1 MKLITPLLVL
11 LFIEYDILSQ
21 PVFKNP
27 GIPDSETYEINEH
40 FDMKVGNI
48 ITKINIEL
56 KERDHSKYYAI
67 HVNEGNLYTNEIE
80 VNYSDLTT
88 ISEKRTS
95 LETNTLVQYF
105 IKNGDKVQF
114 GNLEKGVKKNFQ
126 TSETNIYSPLAYL
139 ISFRG
144 FPFEIGK
151 TVSIRSYMYEYGD
164 VLTMKVT
171 NTAMEKVKVTAGVY
185 DCYVLELSVG
195 GWQSF
200 FAPEKYYLYF
210 TVASPHIFVQYREP
224 VDGAWYAD
232 ELINYIAGGQK

>member
-1 MKLITPLLVL
+1 MKLLTSLIILFLVE
-11 LFIEYDILSQ
+11 FNILSQ

-27 GIPDSETYEINEH
+27 GIPTSETFEINEH
-40 FDMKVGNI
+40 FDLKVGYI
-48 ITKINIEL
+48 SSKIDIEL
-56 KERDHSKYYAI
+56 KERDNKKYYLI
-67 HVNEGNLYTNEIE
+67 RVNEGNLFSNEIE

-88 ISEKRTS
+88 ISEKRTNLKTGS
-95 LETNTLVQYF
+95 LVQCF
-105 IKNGDKVQF
+105 IKTGDKIQF
-114 GNLEKGVKKNFQ
+114 INKEKGFYKTFH

-151 TVSIRSYMYEYGD
+151 SVSIKSYMYEYGD

-171 NTAMEKVKVTAGVY
+171 NTAKETVTVKAGIFE
-185 DCYVLELSVG
+185 CYVLEFTVG

-210 TVASPHIFVQYREP
+210 AVADPHIFVKYREQI
-224 VDGAWYAD
+224 DGVWYSD
-232 ELINYIAGGQK
+232 ELTKYFTSGH